1 MISPE
6 VADEIGEMPLQS
18 DMEIEETNSPTDL
31 INIITLPKSNNYN
44 NKGTNDYTTSPKVFS
59 NKKFKFP
66 REKQSKPGE
75 VRWQ

>member
-6 VADEIGEMPLQS
+6 VAAEIGEMPLQS

-44 NKGTNDYTTSPKVFS
+44 NKGTNFS
-59 NKKFKFP
+59 YHQYLKNFTIYYLHYHHH
-66 REKQSKPGE
+66 QA
-75 VRWQ
+75 